1 MPVAM
6 RSTRK
11 GEKRKY
17 KGHLENEIAV
27 ISEEMRR
34 CGDKERME
42 WKELLLKTMRD
53 SLLSI
58 ICILNPE
65 IVVIQYVMLE
75 ETDMKIREE
84 MQGELIDWENIPKL
98 VKADNVTK
106 HSIRGLTDLCMNYTI
121 SMYSLSKK

>member
-27 ISEEMRR
+27 ISDGMRN
-34 CGDKERME
+34 CGDGERME

-65 IVVIQYVMLE
+65 IVVIQYEMLE
-75 ETDMKIREE
+75 ETDMKTLEE
-84 MQGELIDWENIPKL
+84 MLEELIDGENIPKL
-98 VKADNVTK
+98 VKEDNLKK
-106 HSIRGLTDLCMNYTI
+106 HSIRGLIDLCMHNTM